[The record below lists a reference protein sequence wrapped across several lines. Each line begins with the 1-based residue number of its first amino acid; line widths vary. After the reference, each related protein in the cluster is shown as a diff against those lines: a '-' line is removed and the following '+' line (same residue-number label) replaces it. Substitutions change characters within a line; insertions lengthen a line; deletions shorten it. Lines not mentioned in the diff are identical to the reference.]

1 MRIGLPAEVI
11 GTEASAPST
20 TPAVP
25 TTSTAAEATTA
36 PVRGGSSSATNLTEE
51 DDSDVAALTAAF
63 RHLRIEASDADDA
76 MAVDLPPSS
85 PEVETAEANG
95 DPPGIGAAR
104 TMPRPSTHV
113 AHQRACGK
121 QWRSVGGA
129 AAGEEGFRSISSA
142 EQERSKPAD
151 SSVRGCDEEG
161 PGPRNGM
168 VWEMMMWSVGLE
180 SGY

>member
-85 PEVETAEANG
+85 PEVETAEAIRRALALREQCLDLQPMSLINVRVGSNG
-95 DPPGIGAAR
+95 EVWEALLLEKKDSEVSAQPSKNEASQQTAVYGAA
-104 TMPRPSTHV
+104 TK
-113 AHQRACGK
+113 RALGRGMAWCGK
-121 QWRSVGGA
+121 
-129 AAGEEGFRSISSA
+129 
-142 EQERSKPAD
+142 
-151 SSVRGCDEEG
+151 
-161 PGPRNGM
+161 
-168 VWEMMMWSVGLE
+168 
-180 SGY
+180 